1 MKKILIDLNVIIDF
15 LNKRKNHKSAS
26 QVIDLCVKK
35 KVTGYVCAH
44 EITTLA
50 YFLRKKSGYKKVK
63 LVLNEIFEI
72 FKVISVSK
80 KILTQALLSEIND
93 YEDAVIEKSALLKN
107 IDFIISRNI
116 KDFKKSRIKTISP
129 VEFLFEIKR

>member
-1 MKKILIDLNVIIDF
+1 MKKILIDLNIIVDF
-15 LNKRKNHKSAS
+15 LNKRKNHKLAS

-35 KVTGYVCAH
+35 KAIGYVCAH

-50 YFLRKKSGYKKVK
+50 YFLRKNGDYKKVK
-63 LVLNEIFEI
+63 LLLSELFEI
-72 FKVISVSK
+72 FKVIAVSK

-93 YEDAVIEKSALLKN
+93 YENAVIETSAVLKN
-107 IDFIISRNI
+107 IDFIISRDI

-129 VEFLFEIKR
+129 VEFLADNFS